1 MTPAGFLS
9 SDGLVL
15 DHPGADETR
24 TLTRILTMSDMNIPT
39 TSIEEV
45 DVAVG
50 FIIGSTCCSLEL
62 EDDEDTES
70 APAIES
76 SSGEVT
82 SQAAD

>member
-1 MTPAGFLS
+1 
-9 SDGLVL
+9 
-15 DHPGADETR
+15 
-24 TLTRILTMSDMNIPT
+24 MSDMNIPT